1 MLTRIAD
8 LKNKQVVCVK
18 NGCVLG
24 YPSDVEFDTAKGSL
38 EMLVIYGRPRFFG
51 LFGREDDI
59 VIPWQEVEVIGQETI
74 LINTD
79 PGPLMSLLK
88 KSKFSVF

>member
-1 MLTRIAD
+1 MLSRIAD

-24 YPSDVEFDTAKGSL
+24 QPSDIEINIQNGNIES
-38 EMLVIYGRPRFFG
+38 LVIYGRLR
-51 LFGREDDI
+51 LFGILGRDDDI
-59 VIPWQEVEVIGQETI
+59 VIPWTEIAVIGQETI

-79 PGPLMSLLK
+79 PAPFMNLTKRGR
-88 KSKFSVF
+88 FF

>member
-1 MLTRIAD
+1 MSSRIGD

-24 YPSDVEFDTAKGSL
+24 YISDVDINTVDGNIEAI
-38 EMLVIYGRPRFFG
+38 VIFGRLR
-51 LFGREDDI
+51 LFGILGRAEDI
-59 VIPWQEVEVIGQETI
+59 VIPWRDIEVIGQETI

-79 PGPLMSLLK
+79 PSPFLRLTK
-88 KSKFSVF
+88 TNRFFS